1 MAISLDTG
9 TRVSAPPAGPIK
21 KTTNFRFDIQ
31 GLRAIAV
38 LAVVADHLLGWPGGG
53 FIGVDIFFVISG
65 FLITGQLV
73 RQHERAG
80 KISISEF
87 YRARIRRILPASIV
101 ALVVVTAFSFLVF
114 RPARAWDTLVD
125 GVSAFFFSAN
135 WRFAV
140 TGTDYWAA
148 DGAVSPFQHF
158 WSLGVE
164 EQFYFVWPFV
174 IIVVLSVLAGKKAA
188 HRFGLAAIMGLI
200 IVASFVWAV
209 LETSSNPGFAYFNT
223 FSRVWEMGVGALL
236 AIMVPALMKISDR
249 LRPFIA
255 WTGLAGIAA
264 SIWLINSDMAF
275 PGPWAALPVAATAL
289 VIMAGT
295 GGEQKFLY
303 PITNKAAGFVGNISY
318 SLYLWHFPVIIFMG
332 EYVNEW
338 AWPAYITALGLMVL
352 LSCASYYFVEEPVRR
367 SDWLLLDS
375 MSSKASGV
383 KKPDDAKAL
392 QRLFVAGLAVLVA
405 GVVPLTLTP
414 PKAGVT
420 VDFADAVTIPSQGA
434 IQAHAPALDPA
445 VQDLQDGINSALQA
459 TAWPVLKP
467 SLDNVMSEGKPDEED
482 AGCGTGSLQPGICDF
497 NGGHDKTAVVLGDST
512 AIALVATAR
521 AAIGE
526 EYNVRGLS
534 KAGCVGLAVE
544 VHDDRAEEMASCQQ
558 FKADS
563 IAEILRT
570 KPQFV
575 FLTNSPGA
583 LTNVVATDGNAK
595 AAAWQKGA
603 QDTIE
608 ALKPSGAKVVI
619 VAAPPSART
628 ISVCA
633 TKSSVPSDCVTRI
646 DQGFELVSGAY
657 SAAAKETGISAV
669 DTRLWYCNQKGNCPA
684 FAGDTV
690 VKRDTIHVTKQYSA
704 LLAPAFKSMMAGLQ

>member
-1 MAISLDTG
+1 M
-9 TRVSAPPAGPIK
+9 
-21 KTTNFRFDIQ
+21 
-31 GLRAIAV
+31 
-38 LAVVADHLLGWPGGG
+38 LGWPGGG

-73 RQHERAG
+73 RQHERVG
-80 KISISEF
+80 RISISEF

-101 ALVVVTAFSFLVF
+101 ALIVVTALSFLTF
-114 RPARAWDTLVD
+114 RPSRAWDTLVD

-148 DGAVSPFQHF
+148 DGAISPFQHF

-174 IIVVLSVLAGKKAA
+174 IIVVLSALAGKKAS
-188 HRFGLAAIMGLI
+188 HRFGLAVIMGLI

-236 AIMVPALMKISDR
+236 AIMVPALMKIKDR

-275 PGPWAALPVAATAL
+275 PGPWAALPVASTAL
-289 VIMAGT
+289 VIIAGT

-375 MSSKASGV
+375 MSSKTPGV
-383 KKPDDAKAL
+383 KKPDDAMAL

-405 GVVPLTLTP
+405 GIIPLTLAP
-414 PKAGVT
+414 PKAAVM
-420 VDFADAVTIPSQGA
+420 VDLADVVSIPTQGA
-434 IQAHAPALDPA
+434 TQADSLTLDSA
-445 VQDLQDGINSALQA
+445 VQELQDGINSALQA
-459 TAWPVLKP
+459 TTWPALNP
-467 SLDNVMSEGKPDEED
+467 SLDDVMSEGKPDEED
-482 AGCGTGSLQPGICDF
+482 AGCGTGSLDPGICDF
-497 NGGHDKTAVVLGDST
+497 TGGHDKSAVVLGDST

-521 AAIGE
+521 AAIGD

-570 KPQFV
+570 KPQIV

-583 LTNVVATDGNAK
+583 LTNVAGADGNAK
-595 AAAWQKGA
+595 AAAWQQGA
-603 QDTIE
+603 KDTIE

-628 ISVCA
+628 ISICA
-633 TKSSVPSDCVTRI
+633 TKSSLPSDCVASI
-646 DQGFELVSGAY
+646 DHGFELVSGAY
-657 SAAAKETGISAV
+657 SAAAKDTGISAV
-669 DTRLWYCNQKGNCPA
+669 DTRFWYCNQKGNCPA
-684 FAGDTV
+684 FAGATV
-690 VKRDTIHVTKQYSA
+690 VKRDTIHVTKQYSE
-704 LLAPAFKSMMAGLQ
+704 LLAPAFKTMMAGLS